1 MSVLLKQVETN
12 KFIYFVKGAEIV
24 VEGMIKPA
32 ARISLMEF
40 CEQLAMDGLRT
51 LAFAQ
56 KVFTEEQCDKFLH

>member
-1 MSVLLKQVETN
+1 M
-12 KFIYFVKGAEIV
+12 

-56 KVFTEEQCDKFLH
+56 KVLTEDQCTHFLDELMRAKQKL

>member
-1 MSVLLKQVETN
+1 
-12 KFIYFVKGAEIV
+12 
-24 VEGMIKPA
+24 MIKPA

-56 KVFTEEQCDKFLH
+56 KVLTEDQCTHFLDELMRAKQKL